1 MICHWLAAAMLF
13 VTASGSSQIGRLWT
27 FSDLVGESD
36 FVVIGKAV
44 GARDTGRKATHPE
57 LRPALPVMELE
68 TDVQVLAVLKRDAT
82 VSAEDARRL
91 VLHHYRLD
99 MDEWRRQHPPA
110 TGQPPPGLVNAG
122 EALTLKPGEDTC
134 LFFLK
139 RGARGWEPATGHT
152 FPNQSVF
159 PLVGAQRVGGY

>member
-1 MICHWLAAAMLF
+1 MINHWLAAMLF

-57 LRPALPVMELE
+57 LRPALPVIELE
-68 TDVQVLAVLKRDAT
+68 TDVQVLAVLKRVAT
-82 VSAEDARRL
+82 VSTEDTRRL

-110 TGQPPPGLVNAG
+110 PGQPPPGLVNAG
-122 EALTLKPGEDTC
+122 ETLTLKPGDDTY

-139 RGARGWEPATGHT
+139 RGGLGWEPATGHT

-159 PLVGAQRVGGY
+159 PLLGAKRVGGY

>member
-1 MICHWLAAAMLF
+1 
-13 VTASGSSQIGRLWT
+13 VSE
-27 FSDLVGESD
+27 SDL
-36 FVVIGKAV
+36 VVIGKAV

-57 LRPALPVMELE
+57 LRPALPVIELE

-82 VSAEDARRL
+82 VSAENTRRL

-99 MDEWRRQHPPA
+99 MDEWRRQHPPSPD
-110 TGQPPPGLVNAG
+110 GPPPGLVNTG
-122 EALTLKPGEDTC
+122 EPLTLKPGDDTN

-139 RGARGWEPATGHT
+139 HGVLGWEPVTGHT

-159 PLVGAQRVGGY
+159 PLMGAKRVAGYEIAKTSR